1 MSSNL
6 DDDIGAIL
14 GFEVPLPDL
23 LDKTTTSKYVADVNA
38 GLYSLYVY
46 YDIAETQLV
55 GDSEVQLLRIVP
67 VEGKHGD
74 MVTKAFQNLQYVPIV
89 KKQFSTVEMNIKTD
103 TGKDV
108 PFESGKLITTL
119 HFRRSPYLA

>member
-1 MSSNL
+1 M
-6 DDDIGAIL
+6 
-14 GFEVPLPDL
+14 
-23 LDKTTTSKYVADVNA
+23 
-38 GLYSLYVY
+38 
-46 YDIAETQLV
+46 